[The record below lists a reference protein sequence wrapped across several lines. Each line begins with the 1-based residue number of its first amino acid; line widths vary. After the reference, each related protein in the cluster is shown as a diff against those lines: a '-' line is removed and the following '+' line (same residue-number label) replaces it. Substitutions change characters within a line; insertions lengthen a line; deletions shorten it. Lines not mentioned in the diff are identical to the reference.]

1 MGQGYKSVTLDI
13 SHAATSG
20 SDALAMARS
29 LGPTLRHLHL
39 TDGVPGPLDDHL
51 LPGQGNQDCA
61 GVLKHLV
68 ATGFEAGGGQVVVE
82 VTTRSMTAAQRLEGL
97 ASALAFAREHLEG
110 GSRRTSPSRPV
121 SATVAAEPL
130 ARGRSRFSAVCGLVL
145 EV

>member
-1 MGQGYKSVTLDI
+1 MGHCYKSVTLDI
-13 SHAATSG
+13 SHAAASG
-20 SDALAMARS
+20 SDALAMARA

-110 GSRRTSPSRPV
+110 GEPSHIPEPTRKRYRRS
-121 SATVAAEPL
+121 
-130 ARGRSRFSAVCGLVL
+130 
-145 EV
+145 